1 MGMHRGGGAG
11 RSGGARGSRWRRWR
25 RLFLPAAPDVLGQL
39 AGQGAITVEGMVA
52 FEAWSHGGGADA
64 AAGVRAAQHK
74 AYDARR
80 LLLVDLRAALSTP
93 VDQEDLYVLS
103 ERTDR
108 ILNEARNAVREG
120 EVLGWSPDAHTATMG
135 SRLAAATRELVT
147 GLELLRRD
155 PDEAGRR
162 ADAASDSVHHVEHDY
177 RAAMQALLRTDDLR
191 SALAGQDVYRRYLG
205 VSDAVIAVAD
215 RLWYAVLRGA

>member
-1 MGMHRGGGAG
+1 M
-11 RSGGARGSRWRRWR
+11 
-25 RLFLPAAPDVLGQL
+25 FLPAAPDVLAQL
-39 AGQGAITVEGMVA
+39 IAQGGITVEGMVA

-64 AAGVRAAQHK
+64 AAAVRTAQHR

-80 LLLVDLRAALSTP
+80 LLLVDLRSALSTP

-103 ERTDR
+103 ERIDR

-120 EVLGWSPDAHTATMG
+120 EVLGWSPDAHAATMG

-147 GLELLRRD
+147 GLELLRKN

-162 ADAASDSVHHVEHDY
+162 ADAASDAVHHVERDY
-177 RAAMQALLRTDDLR
+177 RAAMVALLRTDDLR
-191 SALAGQDVYRRYLG
+191 GAFAGQDVYRRFLV